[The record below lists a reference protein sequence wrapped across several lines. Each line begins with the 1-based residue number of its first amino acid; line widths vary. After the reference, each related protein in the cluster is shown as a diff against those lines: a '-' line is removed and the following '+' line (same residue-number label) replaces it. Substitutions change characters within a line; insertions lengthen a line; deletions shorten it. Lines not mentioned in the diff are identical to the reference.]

1 MTKQGEVQIRSFCI
15 TSLKNFAIIAL
26 ILSLKSGA
34 VHKNLGFGTS
44 LYGSL
49 VKCEEAKPIKERYVS
64 QINFLRTEI
73 NLQ

>member
-1 MTKQGEVQIRSFCI
+1 MKI
-15 TSLKNFAIIAL
+15 SLF
-26 ILSLKSGA
+26 SL
-34 VHKNLGFGTS
+34 GTS

-49 VKCEEAKPIKERYVS
+49 IKCEEAKPIKERYVA